1 VSIGDSSTGTSGP
14 AGPIDPARGGSS
26 GDDPYLLEPALLA
39 RLERLQLGT
48 RRPLSGRFGG
58 DHRSRRYGT
67 SLDFADYREYHPGD
81 DFRRIDYQ
89 LYARLDVLLIKLF
102 DAEDDLTV
110 RLLLDTSASMAGTKL
125 RQAIR
130 VAAALGFVSLVR
142 RDAVTV
148 HTFPLER
155 PAPRFAGRAATLPLF
170 RHLARL
176 RPEGDTRFAR
186 ACTDL
191 LSRPGPPGVTVV
203 ISDLLTDE
211 WEQGLSRL
219 PARGG
224 LVVVVHVLD
233 REELHPALVGDYDFV
248 DRETG
253 TTVAVSLSPAT
264 VADYERLVAAWTDEV
279 AARCRRAGATY
290 VRLLSDEDL
299 GEALLGGWRD
309 EGVLR

>member
-1 VSIGDSSTGTSGP
+1 VSTGDPPSDPSDPSDPSG
-14 AGPIDPARGGSS
+14 ARSPGE
-26 GDDPYLLEPALLA
+26 DPYLLEPALLA
-39 RLERLQLGT
+39 QLERLQLGT
-48 RRPLSGRFGG
+48 RRPLVGRFGG

-110 RLLLDTSASMAGTKL
+110 RLLLDTSASMAGPKL

-130 VAAALGFVSLVR
+130 VAAAVGFVSLVR

-148 HTFPLER
+148 HTFPLDR
-155 PAPRFAGRAATLPLF
+155 PAPRFAGRGATLPLF

-186 ACTDL
+186 ACRDL

-203 ISDLLTDE
+203 ISDLLTEE
-211 WEQGLSRL
+211 WERGLTRL

-224 LVVVVHVLD
+224 QVAVVHVLD
-233 REELHPALVGDYDFV
+233 PDELHPSLIGDYDFV

-264 VADYERLVAAWTDEV
+264 VTAYERLAAAWTDDV

-290 VRLLSDEDL
+290 VRLLSDENL
-299 GEALLGGWRD
+299 SEAMLGGWRED
-309 EGVLR
+309 GVLR